1 MGHETGTEKIEK
13 SKDNSAVLESTE
25 PRLPFEATSPLA
37 GYGNELSQRIYFVE
51 RVLGD
56 SPVAAVD

>member
-1 MGHETGTEKIEK
+1 MGHETGTESIEK

-37 GYGNELSQRIYFVE
+37 GYGNELSQRIIFC
-51 RVLGD
+51 RAR
-56 SPVAAVD
+56 SR